1 MARWIYQRPVDCC
14 DSTELVVAKRLA
26 RLGDEWV
33 IRWGFYYE
41 TDREGDFIVLGPT
54 GGVLVLEVKGGDLRK
69 LSTNG
74 RWEGSS
80 RDHPVAQLSAE
91 WRAVIDALRESAND
105 SDLPFVVKAL
115 CLPDADIDPKIP
127 SYKEIDRNLIV
138 DRDDLT
144 SFEVTWHRLFAN
156 RHQKV
161 SKKERKTFLDAF
173 AKDISPKVIQ
183 HFISETDRIIL
194 RHTIAEYHLLD
205 MLRDS
210 RQLVIEGGPGSGKTW
225 LALEQAFRFANDGL
239 QVLFLCYNVALADQL
254 SALVRKQKLRKGKV
268 TVQSWESLARELLDA
283 AGVGWDE
290 PIGPA
295 ERELY
300 FGDVV
305 PGLMRDILSHQLI
318 VPRFDALVVDEA
330 QDHDTCWP
338 GSESGKTDSGWWEIY
353 WKLLRQSTD
362 APMAIFY
369 DQAQRPL
376 FRQRERFEAAR
387 VLKRLSQPAQANLL
401 FTLRY
406 SLPIFRFLKTLNSE
420 ATTSLVENLRYR
432 ATLPEGPDVELYE
445 VEPTQVAAKL
455 EEIVTRWVSGGFCR
469 LDDVL
474 ILSPHGT
481 KAKTSLANYSAI
493 GDWPI
498 VGIDDRTPGGLAL
511 ISVNKAKGLDSLAVI
526 MIDVEKFDKL
536 AAPQEQMNYFMGA
549 SRARQ
554 LLAIIHKT
562 PKAS

>member
-69 LSTNG
+69 LSTTG

-91 WRAVIDALRESAND
+91 WRAVIDALRESANGGD
-105 SDLPFVVKAL
+105 VPFVAKAI
-115 CLPDADIDPKIP
+115 CLPEVDIDPKIP
-127 SYKEIDRNLIV
+127 SYKEIARNLII
-138 DRDDLT
+138 DRGDLAA
-144 SFEVTWHRLFAN
+144 FEMTWRRLFAN
-156 RHQKV
+156 HHQTI
-161 SKKERKTFLDAF
+161 SKKEQKAFLDSF
-173 AKDISPKVIQ
+173 AKEISPQAIA

-205 MLRDS
+205 MLRDN

-225 LALEQAFRFANDGL
+225 LALEQAFRFANYGL

-254 SALVRKQKLRKGKV
+254 SALVRRRRLWKGEV
-268 TVQSWESLARELLDA
+268 TVRSWESLAHELLDA
-283 AGVGWDE
+283 AGVGWDN
-290 PIGPA
+290 PVSPT
-295 ERELY
+295 ERALY
-300 FGDVV
+300 FGEVV
-305 PGLMRDILSHQLI
+305 PGLLRDIVRDQLFE
-318 VPRFDALVVDEA
+318 PRFDALVVDEA
-330 QDHDTCWP
+330 QDHDTSWP
-338 GSESGKTDSGWWEIY
+338 GPESDKTDSGWWEIY
-353 WKLLRQSTD
+353 WKLLRERTY
-362 APMAIFY
+362 ARMAILY

-376 FRQRERFEAAR
+376 FRHKERFEATR
-387 VLKRLSQPAQANLL
+387 VLKRLSQPVHLKLL

-406 SLPIFRFLKTLNSE
+406 SLPIFRFLKTLQSE

-432 ATLPEGPDVELYE
+432 TTLPEGPDVELYE
-445 VEPTQVAAKL
+445 VEPAQTAVKL
-455 EEIVTRWVSGGFCR
+455 EEVVTRWVSDGFCR
-469 LDDVL
+469 LDEIL

-481 KAKTSLANYSAI
+481 KAKTSLANHSRI
-493 GDWPI
+493 GEWPI
-498 VGIDDRTPGGLAL
+498 VGIDDRKPGNLVL
-511 ISVNKAKGLDSLAVI
+511 LSVNKAKGLDSLAVI
-526 MIDVEKFDKL
+526 MIDVERFDKL

-554 LLAIIHKT
+554 LLAIFHKT
-562 PKAS
+562 PS